1 MNKLF
6 VKKTVSCSI
15 IMAMML
21 FFSPLV
27 FSQSEDDFLD
37 PQLEEDFFET
47 ENTYINDAIQKNFTI
62 ILTEHNYDLNPHT
75 AEYNAEAQILTGLYE
90 GLFSY
95 DPATLNP
102 VPAIAKSY
110 LISRDKKRWTFT
122 LRDDA
127 YFSDGTKITAESV
140 RESWLSML
148 KNPRAPYSS
157 LFEIVAGAKEFK
169 NGTASENEV
178 GIYAIEEYS
187 LSVHLTNPA
196 AHLIRLLCMPTFS
209 VISKNAHVYSGPFV
223 LSDFSTK
230 HIVLEK
236 NPYYYDKENT
246 HLEKITF
253 LLSNDDVENSHLF
266 NTGKADWISSSV
278 DLKKIILKSASHI
291 SAEFATEYLFFKMR
305 NSIWE
310 NTKFRQALLE
320 AVPWQEL
327 RANTFVP
334 ATTLVYPLNG
344 YPKVQG
350 YVYTDKIEAQSL
362 MKATRK
368 EANIPEDEILE
379 LKIAISESERMKKH
393 VEILKEAW
401 SPLGVELKTVEIA
414 SINYL
419 KEIAQTDADIF
430 SYTWIGD
437 FSDPLAFL
445 ELFKGNST
453 LNVSNWNNNDFN
465 RMLLEA
471 ESLNDLQHLER
482 LSQAEQ
488 LLLDEAIIIPIQ
500 HPVSLNIIDLDAVG
514 GWTTNAFDIHPL
526 KYIYKKQTQ
535 CEVPHLAKK

>member
-1 MNKLF
+1 
-6 VKKTVSCSI
+6 
-15 IMAMML
+15 
-21 FFSPLV
+21 
-27 FSQSEDDFLD
+27 
-37 PQLEEDFFET
+37 
-47 ENTYINDAIQKNFTI
+47 
-62 ILTEHNYDLNPHT
+62 
-75 AEYNAEAQILTGLYE
+75 
-90 GLFSY
+90 
-95 DPATLNP
+95 
-102 VPAIAKSY
+102 
-110 LISRDKKRWTFT
+110 
-122 LRDDA
+122 
-127 YFSDGTKITAESV
+127 
-140 RESWLSML
+140 
-148 KNPRAPYSS
+148 
-157 LFEIVAGAKEFK
+157 
-169 NGTASENEV
+169 
-178 GIYAIEEYS
+178 
-187 LSVHLTNPA
+187 
-196 AHLIRLLCMPTFS
+196 
-209 VISKNAHVYSGPFV
+209 
-223 LSDFSTK
+223 
-230 HIVLEK
+230 
-236 NPYYYDKENT
+236 
-246 HLEKITF
+246 
-253 LLSNDDVENSHLF
+253 
-266 NTGKADWISSSV
+266 
-278 DLKKIILKSASHI
+278 
-291 SAEFATEYLFFKMR
+291 
-305 NSIWE
+305 
-310 NTKFRQALLE
+310 
-320 AVPWQEL
+320 
-327 RANTFVP
+327 
-334 ATTLVYPLNG
+334 
-344 YPKVQG
+344 
-350 YVYTDKIEAQSL
+350 